1 MDIINY
7 KEERRGSKEYYEM
20 AIIQYCNEKRVSKDT
35 VERKPSRPLSTD
47 ELGAIVSVF
56 NNENTLATLQSCL
69 DCVDGIMAIISRGIS
84 IENIYLKANPYS
96 NFDKCL
102 AYIDPNYMKKE
113 QMA

>member
-7 KEERRGSKEYYEM
+7 KEERKGSKEYYEM
-20 AIIQYCNEKRVSKDT
+20 AIIQYCLEKRISKDT
-35 VERKPSRPLSTD
+35 VERKPSRKLSST

-69 DCVDGIMAIISRGIS
+69 DCVDGIMAIIARGIVA
-84 IENIYLKANPYS
+84 ENIFLKANPYS

-102 AYIDPNYMKKE
+102 SYIDPTMMKE
-113 QMA
+113 QGA